1 MKNEATGNNEYYLPD
16 NTEFVMKITMND
28 KSIKYHFNQLTKKL
42 TIIGDS
48 EGELNVECILKY

>member
-1 MKNEATGNNEYYLPD
+1 MKN
-16 NTEFVMKITMND
+16 